1 MKLRPAKSSHTDTL
15 FPQRALVRSPP
26 TPRDVG
32 ITPKAVGDVTPTYA
46 YVAGASGGA
55 VGRGYAPDAPRGK
68 QKRTVACATVRKWP
82 GGPGR
87 QAVAM
92 GVRRCLPCRE
102 GSGGRQDVGVAVR
115 VAVAPL
121 MRSVG
126 VDVVR
131 PAQLVVAGFVSCH
144 HTHFSHP

>member
-1 MKLRPAKSSHTDTL
+1 MRISDWSSDVCSSDLT
-15 FPQRALVRSPP
+15 PP

-46 YVAGASGGA
+46 DVAGASGGA

-92 GVRRCLPCRE
+92 GEIGRAACRE
-102 GSGGRQDVGVAVR
+102 RGSKYV
-115 VAVAPL
+115 
-121 MRSVG
+121 
-126 VDVVR
+126 
-131 PAQLVVAGFVSCH
+131 
-144 HTHFSHP
+144 